1 MEKLFVSVDGATR
14 GEPGEAGIG
23 IAITDK
29 DGNVVEEISKLIG
42 RAAIQVAHYRALI
55 EGCRHALAYSPQ
67 SVIFFTGSQDLANH
81 LNGVF
86 ETRQPHLRRLIEV
99 TKSLLNEFPQWRVN
113 FIDRD
118 ANRRATRLVER
129 AFHQQIQ
136 AEVTRE
142 RLELRLLAR
151 TSSLSKEDVERVI
164 DYAEQLKSKA

>member
-23 IAITDK
+23 IVIADK
-29 DGNVVEEISKLIG
+29 DGNVIEEISKLIG
-42 RAAIQVAHYRALI
+42 RVATEVAHYRALI
-55 EGCRHALAYSPQ
+55 EGCRHARAYSPQ

-86 ETRQPHLRRLIEV
+86 ESRQPHLRHLVDLAR
-99 TKSLLNEFPQWRVN
+99 SLLNEFPQWRVN
-113 FIDRD
+113 FIDTD

-142 RLELRLLAR
+142 RLELSLLAR
-151 TSSLSKEDVERVI
+151 TALLSEEDMERLI
-164 DYAEQLKSKA
+164 DYAEQLQNKA